1 MPSTKNYCYHETTK
15 KDKEKSTDAL
25 DAFIVKS
32 GVLNKTVK
40 SYIDR
45 KVQHVN
51 MYTCKR
57 RGFVQE
63 WHLCERHKISKEDDD
78 VNAVDGVDD
87 GVKLSF
93 ARPTL

>member
-1 MPSTKNYCYHETTK
+1 MFYKKKEGNFTVLDKLYCDIVITSCRHITHTGQNNMPSTKNYCYHETTK

-45 KVQHVN
+45 K
-51 MYTCKR
+51 
-57 RGFVQE
+57 E
-63 WHLCERHKISKEDDD
+63 
-78 VNAVDGVDD
+78 
-87 GVKLSF
+87 
-93 ARPTL
+93 